1 MFTLEYAKNPVYG
14 SEDKNFINLIV
25 KWVEFN
31 EELPFSASHL
41 DNMEHGRILYE
52 RALAGEFGEI
62 GEYVPP
68 EGMSFDRTVST
79 GTQTL

>member
-25 KWVEFN
+25 KWAEFN
-31 EELPFSASHL
+31 EEHSFAASHL
-41 DNMEHGRILYE
+41 DNMEHGRVLYD

-62 GEYVPP
+62 SAYVPP
-68 EGMSFDRTVST
+68 EGMSINRTVLS
-79 GTQTL
+79 LIHI